1 MFNSITVNI
10 LAKIWSKFDYY
21 YKLSYLNRIFSKIKK
36 ILSKLSLGSRFI
48 NLLTNDR
55 SFIKDSLFYKLYG
68 KIIVLINKFLKSI
81 RDIFNKYKDG
91 SLIYILIYNSN
102 KSKYETIKSVF
113 ISIFVFSVA
122 TIVVNIINKNILNNI
137 NILLIILM
145 TISLL
150 YININLQKIS
160 MNSFT
165 VKIIKDFFK
174 VDNGDDKWW

>member
-21 YKLSYLNRIFSKIKK
+21 YKLSFLNRIFTKI
-36 ILSKLSLGSRFI
+36 IRIFSSLSKESRFI
-48 NLLTNDR
+48 NLFTDDR
-55 SFIKDSLFYKLYG
+55 SFIKDSFLYNMYG
-68 KIIVLINKFLKSI
+68 KILYLINKVFKFF

-122 TIVVNIINKNILNNI
+122 TIIVNIINKNIINNI
-137 NILLIILM
+137 NMLLLILM

-150 YININLQKIS
+150 FININLQKIS